1 MRRVAAN
8 ADVPPSTLQRLAR
21 ALDFSTY
28 DQFRNLYRDTINR
41 FSEGVSIKA
50 GHVQEVAAEVS
61 MDHAINAYQQSALG
75 NITTLFDHIDRDV
88 LDRAAT
94 ALTNA
99 RTVLVVGMHSSHAFA
114 NYLHYL
120 AAMGFRN
127 WRLLVRHNGELSYLV
142 EALTPEDVVV
152 AVSIEPSSAGTIE
165 VARRARDAGARV
177 VGITDRRTS
186 PLASRSDDLLLI
198 PIQSPQLLPVLCR
211 RGRPGRDAGRHDRGA
226 RRPVGGRQHRQPGTM
241 PPRDGRVLA
250 GMNRAAS
257 ALRRDFSR
265 DIGCGMAKS
274 LAELRASRHR
284 VPATL
289 RRRAVRRPRHRGRP
303 MPAWR

>member
-1 MRRVAAN
+1 MRLQFRDGTDRVTRAYPNLPRQLKKCASYILEHPIEVATLSMRRVAAN

-50 GHVQEVAAEVS
+50 GHVQEVAAEVP

-75 NITTLFDHIDRDV
+75 NIRTLFDHIDRDV

-177 VGITDRRTS
+177 IGITDRRTS
-186 PLASRSDDLLLI
+186 SLASRSDDLLLI
-198 PIQSPQLLPVLCR
+198 PIQSPSFFQSYVGAVVL
-211 RGRPGRDAGRHDRGA
+211 
-226 RRPVGGRQHRQPGTM
+226 VEM
-241 PPRDGRVLA
+241 LA
-250 GMNRAAS
+250 GMIVARGGQSVVDNIDNLERC
-257 ALRRDFSR
+257 RREM
-265 DIGCGMAKS
+265 G
-274 LAELRASRHR
+274 EY
-284 VPATL
+284 
-289 RRRAVRRPRHRGRP
+289 
-303 MPAWR
+303 WQE

>member
-1 MRRVAAN
+1 MRLQFRDGTDRVTRAYPNLPRQLKKCASYILEHPIEVATLSMRRVAAN

-50 GHVQEVAAEVS
+50 GHVQEVAAEVP
-61 MDHAINAYQQSALG
+61 MDHVINAYQQSALG
-75 NITTLFDHIDRDV
+75 NIRTLFDHVDRDV

-198 PIQSPQLLPVLCR
+198 PIQSPSFFQSYVGAVVL
-211 RGRPGRDAGRHDRGA
+211 
-226 RRPVGGRQHRQPGTM
+226 VEM
-241 PPRDGRVLA
+241 LA
-250 GMNRAAS
+250 GMIVARGGQSVVDNIDNLERC
-257 ALRRDFSR
+257 RREM
-265 DIGCGMAKS
+265 G
-274 LAELRASRHR
+274 EY
-284 VPATL
+284 
-289 RRRAVRRPRHRGRP
+289 
-303 MPAWR
+303 WQE